1 MDDEKRTKVP
11 EAASHTKLTRRD
23 FQADDSLWPL
33 EK

>member
-23 FQADDSLWPL
+23 FQADSLWPL